1 MIINTVE
8 ALKSAVSSLRS
19 AGVKAEYMFRASPT
33 TITAEVNVDVDKLPE
48 LEQTLSNVDVE
59 VTHNYPITR
68 TVDVKLSMH
77 LEDDW
82 LLQSIAQQEIPT
94 VSIKY

>member
-8 ALKSAVSSLRS
+8 ALKSAVNSLRS
-19 AGVKAEYMFRASPT
+19 AGVKAEHMLQSSPT
-33 TITAEVNVDVDKLPE
+33 AITAAVNVNVDKLPE
-48 LEQTLSNVDVE
+48 LEQKLSNIDLE
-59 VTHNYPITR
+59 VIRQYPITR

-94 VSIKY
+94 ISIQL